1 MSDNEMI
8 SASHA
13 VYALRLHIV
22 FVTKYRR
29 KTLSPALLDALREAF
44 AEILADWRCN
54 LIEFGGEADHVH
66 LLVGI
71 HPALNISV
79 LINNLKSASSRRM
92 RNQFATHWRK
102 FYWKPYFWHRA
113 YYVGSV
119 GGASLETVK
128 RYVEAKG
135 TKEKPRKAAKR
146 PPPA

>member
-1 MSDNEMI
+1 MNTTPET

-13 VYALRLHIV
+13 IYALRWHIV
-22 FVTKYRR
+22 LVTKYRR
-29 KTLSPALLDALREAF
+29 RILTPELLEALREAF
-44 AEILADWRCN
+44 EKILADWRCT
-54 LIEFGGEADHVH
+54 LIEFGGETDHVH

-71 HPALNISV
+71 HPALNIST

-92 RNQFATHWRK
+92 RNQFADYLKR

-128 RYVEAKG
+128 RYVEAQG
-135 TKEKPRKAAKR
+135 VTEKPRKRK
-146 PPPA
+146 PPA